1 MKILLLSIFLL
12 PVSLNSSAPQSEPV
26 SPPEPLC
33 TPGVAPSECK
43 LLDGL
48 LTLRQTG
55 SGMTASVRF
64 VIADDAAFKD
74 EKHRVETMQAN
85 IIANA
90 PKGSVQKERAVVAP
104 DFILS
109 PFGQNVLFELV
120 ERNHLRIAAV
130 YFNETAS
137 CHDKDSN
144 FDNYGCVG
152 VIEYAMGFIE
162 GMILGSN
169 NVMNSLAIGH

>member
-1 MKILLLSIFLL
+1 MKILLLSILLL
-12 PVSLNSSAPQSEPV
+12 PVSLNSSVPQTV
-26 SPPEPLC
+26 SPPQPLC
-33 TPGVAPSECK
+33 TSMVAPSECK

-55 SGMTASVRF
+55 SGMTAGVRF

-74 EKHRVETMQAN
+74 EKHRVEAMQAN

-90 PKGSVQKERAVVAP
+90 PKGSAQKERAVVAP

-109 PFGQNVLFELV
+109 PFGENVLFELV
-120 ERNHLRIAAV
+120 ETNHLRIAAV

-137 CHDKDSN
+137 CHDKDNN

-169 NVMNSLAIGH
+169 NVINFVAAGH